1 MKKKLF
7 NLPFKSNFF
16 KEQDPFHLVIVF
28 FIVFFGTAVFF
39 SIPTF
44 YDYKKYN
51 QKIEESINKEYKI
64 KLYNLQDIS
73 FKFIP
78 SPHLLIKQAELKIQE
93 NETESISKLENIKV
107 FISISELYKSDDFK
121 IKKITVNKANFY
133 LNNLSLKN
141 FIRNLKK
148 NIVNNFLIKNSTL
161 FYKDKNGEITLI
173 SKLKKFNYKTDFVNS
188 KKILNMSG
196 NIFDSDYNLY
206 YFIDYNQPNVQN
218 FNLDLEDPNISI
230 KNKLTEDIFSTNSKQ
245 EGNFEIKFFNTK
257 NSLNYNIIDD
267 SIEFTNINEKNSNF
281 DLVGLISFHPFY
293 FNLTTNLKKINL
305 FELEKVFFSLYKNQ
319 NSKLENL
326 SGKLKVNFNNIEN
339 KVINKGSLNLLFEN
353 SKIDVSQNI
362 FNVDDFATLEVVE
375 YEYLDNIDQTLQ
387 MKIKLNIFDI
397 RKFNRFLFSYKKN
410 KIISKNL
417 FFTLQHNSNTKTNL
431 ISKISNKNFGNT
443 VEFYKFNNIQ
453 QLKVLLRD
461 DKVFN
466 LE

>member
-1 MKKKLF
+1 MKKKSF

-16 KEQDPFHLVIVF
+16 KEQDPFHIVIVF
-28 FIVFFGTAVFF
+28 FIVFFGTSVFF

-51 QKIEESINKEYKI
+51 QLIEENINKEYKI
-64 KLYNLQDIS
+64 KLHNLQDIS

-78 SPHLLIKQAELKIQE
+78 SPHLLIKQAELKIRE

-107 FISISELYKSDDFK
+107 FISISELYRSDDFK
-121 IKKITVNKANFY
+121 IKKIFVKKANLY

-141 FIRNLKK
+141 LIVNLKK
-148 NIVNNFLIKNSTL
+148 NIVNNFVIKNSTI

-173 SKLKKFNYKTDFVNS
+173 SKLKNFNYRTDFVNK
-188 KKILNMSG
+188 KKILNMNG
-196 NIFDSDYNLY
+196 NIFDSDYTLN
-206 YFIDYNQPNVQN
+206 YFIDYKQPNVQN
-218 FNLDLEDPNISI
+218 FNFELKDPNILI
-230 KNKLTEDIFSTNSKQ
+230 KNKLTENIFSTSKQ

-257 NSLNYNIIDD
+257 NSLNYNIIKD
-267 SIEFTNINEKNSNF
+267 SIEFTNISKKNSNF
-281 DLVGLISFHPFY
+281 DLNGLISFRPFH
-293 FNLTTNLKKINL
+293 FNLKTNLKKINL
-305 FELEKVFFSLYKNQ
+305 LQLEKILFSLYQNQ

-326 SGKLKVNFNNIEN
+326 SGKIKVNFNNIKN

-362 FNVDDFATLEVVE
+362 FNVGDFAKLEIID
-375 YEYLDNIDQTLQ
+375 YEYLDDIDQTLE

-397 RKFNRFLFSYKKN
+397 EKFNRFLFNYKKN
-410 KIISKNL
+410 KILSKNL
-417 FFTLQHNSNTKTNL
+417 FFTLQYNTNTKTIL

-443 VEFYKFNNIQ
+443 VEFYKFKNIQ
-453 QLKVLLRD
+453 QLKVLLREE
-461 DKVFN
+461 KVFN